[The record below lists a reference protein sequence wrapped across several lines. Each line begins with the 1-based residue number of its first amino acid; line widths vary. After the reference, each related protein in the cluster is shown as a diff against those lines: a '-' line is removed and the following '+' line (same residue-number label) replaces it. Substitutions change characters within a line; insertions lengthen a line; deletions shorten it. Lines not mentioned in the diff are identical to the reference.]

1 MRWIHAFPE
10 KSIKP
15 PLFFWM
21 RQSRWPHRLKKIP
34 TGDLQENNCSEIKDL
49 GAEAVVQVILGS
61 SRALSSV
68 SGPGF
73 FAQESGI

>member
-21 RQSRWPHRLKKIP
+21 RRSRWPHRLKKIP
-34 TGDLQENNCSEIKDL
+34 TGDLRENNYSEIKDL
-49 GAEAVVQVILGS
+49 GAEAVVQVISGPG
-61 SRALSSV
+61 RALSSV
-68 SGPGF
+68 SGSGF